1 LHPFLSGSLGDMH
14 RHLCRSVDRGLVAIL
29 GFLAYIGPVAAVV
42 QAQASSIT
50 IPSLANASRP
60 NDLDFTAGECELAP
74 GGKTMECVFQQV
86 FLTLSPL
93 DASTC
98 LVTTSRYARTFEREN
113 PTRWTS
119 REGPE
124 GPCGLVDIATLDDGG
139 ATRWT
144 MELRTLVT
152 GTGAQCGKPEAPVVL
167 SWQNV
172 ARSLPCTRVQPGA
185 MSR

>member
-1 LHPFLSGSLGDMH
+1 MH
-14 RHLCRSVDRGLVAIL
+14 RHSWPSVARRLIATLCS
-29 GFLAYIGPVAAVV
+29 LAYIGPVAVVV
-42 QAQASSIT
+42 QAQTSSIT

-60 NDLDFTAGECELAP
+60 NDLDFTAGECEIGP

-93 DASTC
+93 DTTTC
-98 LVTTSRYARTFEREN
+98 LVTTSRYARSFERES
-113 PTRWTS
+113 PTRWIS

-124 GPCGLVDIATLDDGG
+124 GPCEIVDIATLDDGG

-152 GTGAQCGKPEAPVVL
+152 GTSAQCAKPEAPVVL
-167 SWQNV
+167 SWENV
-172 ARSLPCTRVQPGA
+172 SRSLPCTRVQPGA